1 MNIGLFGGSFDPI
14 HRGHISLA
22 QAAARRYSLR
32 QVLFVPGNVPP
43 HKQKQ
48 PITAFVHRYAMVALA
63 IQDEKQFVPS
73 LLEGPA
79 ELGAAGASNS
89 RTDAAN
95 YSIDTVRRLK
105 ESLKKSDRIF

>member
-32 QVLFVPGNVPP
+32 QGLFVPGDGPP

-48 PITAFVHRYAMVALA
+48 PITAFVHRYAMLALA
-63 IQDEKQFVPS
+63 IQAEKQFVPS
-73 LLEGPA
+73 LLEAPA
-79 ELGAAGASNS
+79 ELGPGGASTP
-89 RTDAAN
+89 RKDAVN
-95 YSIDTVRRLK
+95 YSIDT
-105 ESLKKSDRIF
+105 